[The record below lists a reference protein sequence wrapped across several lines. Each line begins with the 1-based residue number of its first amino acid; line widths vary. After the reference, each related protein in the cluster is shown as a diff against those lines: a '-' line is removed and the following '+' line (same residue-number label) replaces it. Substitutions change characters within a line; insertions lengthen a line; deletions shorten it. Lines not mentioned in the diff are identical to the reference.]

1 MKPVDK
7 DLIIKGENIYLRPI
21 TGEDT
26 EQVLRWR
33 NAPDVVENFLYRKK
47 ITVEEHQNWLKNK
60 VFTGAVHQFVICTI
74 KDDTPIGSVYLQNFD
89 EENNKAEWGLFLDA
103 DGTRSK
109 GVGTEV
115 AYSIGN
121 VYQAIELMLNGKYE
135 DLILYGALE
144 GDKRE

>member
-60 VFTGAVHQFVICTI
+60 VFTGAVHQFVICMGI
-74 KDDTPIGSVYLQNFD
+74 VFGCGWYAQQRRRDGSWKFN
-89 EENNKAEWGLFLDA
+89 
-103 DGTRSK
+103 T
-109 GVGTEV
+109 
-115 AYSIGN
+115 
-121 VYQAIELMLNGKYE
+121 
-135 DLILYGALE
+135 
-144 GDKRE
+144 